1 MKRKINRCI
10 DVLVIALLFARCVEL
25 MQAVRSAYNTRKYII
40 MILYIVV
47 IVLYTIKKIK

>member
-1 MKRKINRCI
+1 MKKVLNKCL

-25 MQAVRSAYNTRKYII
+25 MQAVRSTYNTREYII
-40 MILYIVV
+40 ILLYIAT